1 VHASAFAASICESQN
16 SSFAPDRFASRLIE
30 SLTNFTK
37 GTESPKEMYPKVSP
51 LPLPAFGFSNLTNS
65 GDGSDLGDFVAP
77 TAFEVA
83 GINKAAIA
91 TITAAF
97 FLL

>member
-1 VHASAFAASICESQN
+1 
-16 SSFAPDRFASRLIE
+16 
-30 SLTNFTK
+30 
-37 GTESPKEMYPKVSP
+37 MYPKVRP
-51 LPLPAFGFSNLTNS
+51 LPLPGFTFSNETNS

-77 TAFEVA
+77 TAVEVT
-83 GINKAAIA
+83 GINRAAIA

>member
-1 VHASAFAASICESQN
+1 
-16 SSFAPDRFASRLIE
+16 
-30 SLTNFTK
+30 
-37 GTESPKEMYPKVSP
+37 MYPKVSP
-51 LPLPAFGFSNLTNS
+51 LPLPAFGVSNLTNS